1 MIINSIGSDCIKY
14 AIVNKAVGVLKSKPK
29 ETSESVDEVLFGM
42 NVEILRESENN
53 WFYVRTHYNYDG
65 YINGDNL
72 IINDEFSKKWGKYKN
87 IVVINSFA
95 DVLNKP
101 EASGYEIASVTRG
114 ANLISCDE
122 ISENQRFLKVKLPSG
137 EKGWIRKSFTSNL
150 KTDYEIKDEENI
162 RENLAKS
169 ALSYLGTQYRWGG
182 KSPLGIDCSGLC
194 SMAYM
199 LNGILIY
206 RDAEIKER
214 FPVKEIPF
222 KNIKKGDLIFF
233 PGHVAMYLD
242 DGNYVHSSTSN
253 DVVMV
258 NSLSENAENYN
269 KYLGTCSKRFGSI
282 F

>member
-1 MIINSIGSDCIKY
+1 MKY
-14 AIVNKAVGVLKSKPK
+14 AIVNKSVGVLKSKPK
-29 ETSESVDEVLFGM
+29 EASENVDEVLFGM
-42 NVEILRESENN
+42 NVEIVNEAENN
-53 WFYVRTHYNYDG
+53 WFYIRTNYNYEG

-72 IINDEFSKKWGKYKN
+72 IINDEVSKKWEKDKN

-114 ANLISCDE
+114 ANLISGDE
-122 ISENQRFLKVKLPSG
+122 ISKNQRFLKVKLPNG

-150 KTDYEIKDEENI
+150 KLDYEIKDEEI
-162 RENLAKS
+162 LRENLAKS

-206 RDAEIKER
+206 RDADIKEG
-214 FPVKEIPF
+214 FPIKEIPF
-222 KNIKKGDLIFF
+222 NNIKKGDLIFF
-233 PGHVAMYLD
+233 PGHVAMYLE

-253 DVVMV
+253 DMVKV
-258 NSLSENAENYN
+258 NSLDEHSWNYN
-269 KYLGTCSKRFGSI
+269 KYLGICDKRVGSI

>member
-1 MIINSIGSDCIKY
+1 MKY
-14 AIVNKAVGVLKSKPK
+14 AIVNKAVGVLKSEPK
-29 ETSESVDEVLFGM
+29 EASENADEVLFGM
-42 NVEILRESENN
+42 NVEILKEVENN
-53 WFYVRTHYNYDG
+53 WFYVRTHYDYEG

-72 IINDEFSKKWGKYKN
+72 IINDELSKKWGKDKN

-101 EASGYEIASVTRG
+101 EASGYEIASLTRG
-114 ANLISCDE
+114 ANLISCGE
-122 ISENQRFLKVKLPSG
+122 ISENKRFLKVKLPSG

-150 KTDYEIKDEENI
+150 KTDYEIKDEEKL

-206 RDAEIKER
+206 RDADIKEG
-214 FPVKEIPF
+214 FPVREIPF
-222 KNIKKGDLIFF
+222 TNIKKGDLIFF
-233 PGHVAMYLD
+233 PGHVAMYLR

-253 DVVMV
+253 DVVKV
-258 NSLSENAENYN
+258 NSFNKNAGNYN
-269 KYLGTCSKRFGSI
+269 EYLGMCAKRAGSI

>member
-1 MIINSIGSDCIKY
+1 MKY
-14 AIVNKAVGVLKSKPK
+14 AVVNKAVGVLKSEPK
-29 ETSESVDEVLFGM
+29 EASESLDEVLFGM
-42 NVEILRESENN
+42 NVEILKEAENN
-53 WFYVRTHYNYDG
+53 WFYVRTHYDYEG

-72 IINDEFSKKWGKYKN
+72 IIDDKISKTWEKEKN

-101 EASGYEIASVTRG
+101 EASGYEIANLTRG

-122 ISENQRFLKVKLPSG
+122 ISENEKFLKVKLPSS
-137 EKGWIRKSFTSNL
+137 EIGWIRKSFVSNL
-150 KTDYEIKDEENI
+150 KVISDIKDEEML

-199 LNGILIY
+199 LNGIIIY
-206 RDAEIKER
+206 RDAEIKEG
-214 FPVKEIPF
+214 FPIKEISF
-222 KNIKKGDLIFF
+222 TNIKKGDLIFF
-233 PGHVAMYLD
+233 PGHVAMYLG
-242 DGNYVHSSTSN
+242 DGEYVHSSTSN
-253 DVVMV
+253 DVVKV
-258 NSLSENAENYN
+258 NSLNDGAGNYN
-269 KYLGTCSKRFGSI
+269 EYLGNCAKKFGSI

>member
-1 MIINSIGSDCIKY
+1 MKY
-14 AIVNKAVGVLKSKPK
+14 AVVNKAIGVLKSEPK
-29 ETSESVDEVLFGM
+29 VASESTDEVLFGM
-42 NVEILRESENN
+42 NVKILNQLGNN
-53 WFYVRTHYNYDG
+53 WFYVKTHYNYEG

-72 IINDEFSKKWGKYKN
+72 IINNEISKEWEKRKN

-101 EASGYEIASVTRG
+101 QASGYEIANLTRG
-114 ANLISCDE
+114 GNLISTGETSD
-122 ISENQRFLKVKLPSG
+122 NKKFVKVKLPSSDV
-137 EKGWIRKSFTSNL
+137 GWIRKSFISKL
-150 KTDYEIKDEENI
+150 KLDYDAKDENNL

-194 SMAYM
+194 SMTYM

-206 RDAEIKER
+206 RDANIKEG
-214 FPVKEIPF
+214 FPIKEISF
-222 KNIKKGDLIFF
+222 KKIKKGDLIFF
-233 PGHVAMYLD
+233 TGHVAMYLE

-253 DVVMV
+253 DVVKI
-258 NSLSENAENYN
+258 NSINKNAENYN
-269 KYLGTCSKRFGSI
+269 EDLGKCIKGFGSI

>member
-1 MIINSIGSDCIKY
+1 MKC
-14 AIVNKAVGVLKSKPK
+14 AIVNKAVGVLKSEPK
-29 ETSESVDEVLFGM
+29 EASESADEVLFGM
-42 NVEILRESENN
+42 NVKVLKEAENN
-53 WFYVRTHYNYDG
+53 WFYVRTHYDYEG

-72 IINDEFSKKWGKYKN
+72 IINDEFSKKWEKDKN

-122 ISENQRFLKVKLPSG
+122 ISENKRFLKVKLPSG
-137 EKGWIRKSFTSNL
+137 EKGWIRKSFISNL
-150 KTDYEIKDEENI
+150 KTNCEMKNQEKL
-162 RENLAKS
+162 RGNLAKS

-199 LNGILIY
+199 LNGIIIY
-206 RDAEIKER
+206 RDADIKEG
-214 FPVKEIPF
+214 FPIKEIRF
-222 KNIKKGDLIFF
+222 DKLKKGDLIFF
-233 PGHVAMYLD
+233 PGHVAMYLED
-242 DGNYVHSSTSN
+242 DNYVHSSTSN
-253 DVVMV
+253 DVVNI
-258 NSLSENAENYN
+258 NSFNEKAENYN
-269 KYLGTCSKRFGSI
+269 EYLGKCSKRFGSI

>member
-1 MIINSIGSDCIKY
+1 MKY
-14 AIVNKAVGVLKSKPK
+14 AIVNKAVGVLKSEPK
-29 ETSESVDEVLFGM
+29 EVSENVDEVLFGM
-42 NVEILRESENN
+42 NVEIVNEAENK
-53 WFYVRTHYNYDG
+53 WFYIRTNYNYEG

-72 IINDEFSKKWGKYKN
+72 IINDEVSKKWEKDKN
-87 IVVINSFA
+87 IVIINSFA

-101 EASGYEIASVTRG
+101 EASGYEIVSVTRG

-150 KTDYEIKDEENI
+150 KTNYEIKNEKEL

-199 LNGILIY
+199 LNGIIIY
-206 RDAEIKER
+206 RDADIKEG
-214 FPVKEIPF
+214 FPIKEIPF
-222 KNIKKGDLIFF
+222 ANIKKGDLIFF
-233 PGHVAMYLD
+233 PGHVAMYLG
-242 DGNYVHSSTSN
+242 DGEYVHSSTSN
-253 DVVMV
+253 DVVKV
-258 NSLSENAENYN
+258 NSLSKNAENYN
-269 KYLGTCSKRFGSI
+269 EYLGTCSKRFGSI